1 MKDNLI
7 SKVSIGLTALS
18 LIMPVLA
25 SADAFGT
32 GTNVQQVFALGCTIV
47 NLLFAALIFVTIF
60 FVVLAAFKYLTA
72 GGDPE
77 KVKAASHQL
86 LFAAVAIVVA
96 LLAKGLPSI
105 VNSIVGGSGTSNQFF
120 SGC

>member
-1 MKDNLI
+1 MKGNLI
-7 SKVSIGLTALS
+7 SKVSIGLGALS

-25 SADAFGT
+25 SAQFQSGST
-32 GTNVQQVFALGCTIV
+32 VQQVFSLGCTIV
-47 NLLFAALIFVTIF
+47 NLLFAVLIFATIF

-86 LFAAVAIVVA
+86 LFAAIAIVVA

-105 VNSIVGGSGTSNQFF
+105 VNSIVGGTGTANQFF